1 MRGFF
6 IPCPPRGRDMFYG
19 GSAGREPFRYCFIP
33 ECRRKNFQNPNPPQT
48 ICFPRDFPL
57 FHAISRFR
65 TCPSNIG
72 AIFPPRPSPEPTA
85 APLAE
90 NVRRL
95 PSPKQKLG
103 ILLDMLGRS
112 NFYRGKNRVLFEDIP
127 PCAPQTRAFSRKKC

>member
-1 MRGFF
+1 
-6 IPCPPRGRDMFYG
+6 
-19 GSAGREPFRYCFIP
+19 IP
-33 ECRRKNFQNPNPPQT
+33 EYRRKKFQNPNPPQT

-72 AIFPPRPSPEPTA
+72 AIFPPRSSPGPTA
-85 APLAE
+85 APVAE
-90 NVRRL
+90 NVRSL
-95 PSPKQKLG
+95 PSPKQKSG

-127 PCAPQTRAFSRKKC
+127 PCAIRRRGLFQEKNVRYI